1 MSRQTGDDP
10 HYPRRSGRTTVV
22 DVIDT
27 SLAAGLRI
35 RGLRRSYGPVVAVD
49 GIDLDVVAG
58 ETVALLGPNGA
69 GKSTSIDMLLGLTRP
84 DAGEI
89 SVFGRSPAAAVRAG
103 TVGAMPQSGGLISE
117 ISVRELLAMMASL
130 YPAPMPVDAVL
141 DLAGIA

>member
-84 DAGEI
+84 DAGSVSLFGAPPQEAI
-89 SVFGRSPAAAVRAG
+89 SAG
-103 TVGAMPQSGGLISE
+103 AIGAMLQTG
-117 ISVRELLAMMASL
+117 
-130 YPAPMPVDAVL
+130 
-141 DLAGIA
+141 